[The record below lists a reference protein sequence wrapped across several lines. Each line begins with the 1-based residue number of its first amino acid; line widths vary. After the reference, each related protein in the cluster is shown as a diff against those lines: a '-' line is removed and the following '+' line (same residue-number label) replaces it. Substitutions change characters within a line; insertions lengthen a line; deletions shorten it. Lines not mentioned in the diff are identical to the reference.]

1 MTEASPE
8 TAPVDPPRTERE
20 LAAELRLRPERTRV
34 VRLSRKV
41 LGLIAGVSAL
51 ALGGALI
58 WALQTNKPR
67 TVDEL
72 YNTDSRTTAEGL
84 SRLPNDYAGVPRDV
98 PQLGPPLPGDLGRPM
113 LNAGVTPEPMMGA
126 PGAASGAAAPDP
138 EAQRLAQEHQRLAQE
153 RDAARA
159 GRLFA
164 AEAQADGA
172 SGSAGSA
179 PTPVA
184 GLDPTPASGRSGVGA
199 SQSSQPIDGH
209 ARRDFLNGSTDRQ
222 TVAGARLQPP
232 VSPYVVQAGA
242 VIAAAMLTGLRSDLP
257 GQVTAQ
263 VTQNVY
269 DGPTGRILLIPQGS
283 RLIGQYDDEV
293 TFGQSRV
300 LLVWTRLILPS
311 GRSIVLERQPGADA
325 AGYAGLEDG
334 VDNHWSQLFRAA
346 MLSTLLSVG
355 SEAGSSSDEGDLLQ
369 AIRRGASDSISQAGR
384 QVVGRSLDVQPTL
397 TVRPGFPVRVIVT
410 RDLVLEPY
418 RE

>member
-1 MTEASPE
+1 MTDASPE
-8 TAPVDPPRTERE
+8 AALVDPPRTERE
-20 LAAELRLRPERTRV
+20 LATELRLRPERTRV

-41 LGLIAGVSAL
+41 LGLMAGVSAL

-72 YNTDSRTTAEGL
+72 YNTDNRTTAEGL

-113 LNAGVTPEPMMGA
+113 LNAGVVPEPMMGA

-138 EAQRLAQEHQRLAQE
+138 EAQRLAQAHQRLAQE
-153 RDAARA
+153 REAARA
-159 GRLFA
+159 SRLFA
-164 AEAQADGA
+164 AEAQGDGA

-179 PTPVA
+179 PTPVT

-199 SQSSQPIDGH
+199 SQSSHPIDGN
-209 ARRDFLNGSTDRQ
+209 ARRDFLNSPTDQ
-222 TVAGARLQPP
+222 HTVAADRLQPP

-269 DGPTGRILLIPQGS
+269 DGPTGRTLLIPQGA
-283 RLIGQYDDEV
+283 RLIGQYDAEV

-300 LLVWTRLILPS
+300 LLVWTRLILPN
-311 GRSIVLERQPGADA
+311 GRSVVLERQPGADA

-334 VDNHWSQLFRAA
+334 VDNHWTQLFRAA
-346 MLSTLLSVG
+346 ILSTLLSVG
-355 SEAGSSSDEGDLLQ
+355 SEAGSSSDEDDLLQ
-369 AIRRGASDSISQAGR
+369 AFRRGASDSISQAGR